1 MWLEQNAKHK
11 NLTRV
16 KRKKWKKKCREE
28 FKELNIEPVSALIW
42 KAFEIDL
49 GYLIYVKIFVKFCF
63 LCGHIYKE

>member
-1 MWLEQNAKHK
+1 M
-11 NLTRV
+11 
-16 KRKKWKKKCREE
+16 KKKCREE

-63 LCGHIYKE
+63 LCRHIYKEEL